1 LFPKI
6 EDWNSFVCQVSLI
19 CNLIIEATE
28 TTETIEATEAKEAT
42 EAVDKKTHLVS
53 ADEKTGIQALS
64 RLEVPM
70 SPGKDT
76 KREYEYNRNG
86 TTTLIAGFD
95 VGKGNL
101 INHHLG
107 PTRTEKDFLAFCE
120 NTVALYAKEDDVVFL
135 VDQLN
140 THKSASLVEW
150 VAKETDCQKDLGVK
164 GQKGILKNMASRK
177 AFLENSTHRI
187 RFVYTPKH
195 CSWLNP
201 IENWFGKLQRHIIT
215 KGNFDSVEELNT
227 KIETYIDYYNQCM
240 IIPLKWKFK
249 GFNKEKK
256 LENYIIVET

>member
-6 EDWNSFVCQVSLI
+6 EDWNEFVCQVSLI
-19 CNLIIEATE
+19 CTLILG
-28 TTETIEATEAKEAT
+28 
-42 EAVDKKTHLVS
+42 AVESTKSKTHLISV
-53 ADEKTGIQALS
+53 DEKTGIQALS
-64 RLEVPM
+64 RKEVSL
-70 SPGKDT
+70 SPGKD
-76 KREYEYNRNG
+76 KRREYEYNRHG

-95 VGKGNL
+95 VGKGSL

-107 PTRTEKDFLAFCE
+107 PTRREKDFLAFCE
-120 NTVALYAKEDDVVFL
+120 NTLSLYGKEDEIIFL

-150 VAKETDCQKDLGVK
+150 VAKEIGFQQDLGVK
-164 GQKGILKNMASRK
+164 GKKGILKSMESRK
-177 AFLENSTHRI
+177 AFLETFTHRI

-215 KGNFDSVEELNT
+215 KGNFSSVEELNA
-227 KIETYIDYYNQCM
+227 KIEGYIDYYNQCM
-240 IIPLKWKFK
+240 IVPLKWKFK

-256 LENYIIVET
+256 LKDCIIV